1 MLRAIAGHIRDEQGA
16 EMVEWVIVVV
26 VLAVVASLVFGPNGV
41 LTTAIETGINKISN
55 IITALPTSS

>member
-1 MLRAIAGHIRDEQGA
+1 MLKHISGFVRDEQGA

-26 VLAVVASLVFGPNGV
+26 VLAVVASIVFGPNGT
-41 LTTAIETGINKISN
+41 LSTAITTGINKISD